1 MKCNTGLV
9 SRFNKFID
17 FPDYSK
23 EELIAILDAMADKAG
38 LQLEESAREAV
49 LLSLQAK
56 TEEKWNVFGNA
67 RGNLFEKIVIN
78 QANRLVRLSA
88 PSREDLMKIQREDVE
103 VV

>member
-1 MKCNTGLV
+1 
-9 SRFNKFID
+9 
-17 FPDYSK
+17 
-23 EELIAILDAMADKAG
+23 MADKAG

-56 TEEKWNVFGNA
+56 TEEEWNVFGNA
-67 RGNLFEKIVIN
+67 RGIRNLFEKIVIN
-78 QANRLVRLSA
+78 QANRLVRLFA